1 MDCTDGLPVGPPPF
15 PSFVDNRHG
24 NTLAQA
30 LGSLLDVA
38 DPAST
43 GELSESP
50 LSEARIATAYFS
62 PAGFAQIADGL
73 AAVPM
78 VRLLLGA
85 DLAAQG
91 LSPCQKRLGEPK
103 ADFDRRCVGE
113 CLSRMTT
120 ELRRERDRL
129 PFTYAG
135 RSNLAMLV
143 KALRSGNIE
152 VRRYEKAFLHAKAY
166 VLTGEATEGVLA
178 GSSNLTAA
186 GLTTN
191 LELSLGRDDAST
203 VEQAKRW
210 FDDLWDEAEPYDLVD
225 IFEELLV
232 PRRPWEV
239 FLRVLWQLY
248 GDEVDH
254 DAEDDKNLPLTS
266 FQKHGVARALRL
278 ITATG
283 GAIVAD
289 EVGLGKTFIAG
300 EILQLYRDRRQRVL
314 LICPAALRDT
324 TWKKFLVEYEIFAES
339 LSYEQLANDVQLLPP
354 DADRPGKEH
363 LQRGLDE
370 YQLVIVDEAH
380 NYRNPGAPTRAATM
394 RRLLFGRRRDLLLLT
409 ATPVNNSLWDLYHL
423 IRFFLRQDAHL
434 ANQGI
439 LSIRGRFEAA
449 MREDP
454 SNLSPDLLYPIIDA
468 TTVKRTRQFV
478 RKHYA
483 GDTIPGPDG
492 QPRRIEFPVP
502 HAVTVRY
509 ALDQRLPGFFDRL
522 EAALDPDSDDA
533 ITFARYTPAAYLL
546 RVDDPEERFR
556 GRAVVGLLRSGLLKR
571 FESSAHAFR
580 KTTQRMAA
588 MHDVFLD
595 ALDAGYVV
603 TTAFLSELSADDE
616 AGMEEMLAGAGDDPD
631 ERLYSDASLYDVERL
646 RQQVERDR
654 DLLRELAHDAA
665 KITLDRDPKL
675 GALAHALAQVA
686 EQAEREAA
694 HSEDERQKR
703 KVLVFSSYADTVEW
717 IRDYLNDAVREDPGL
732 EPYRGRVAT
741 ATGSGRTSTES
752 RLAAVQGFAPVSM
765 GAPAAR
771 DADRFDLL
779 VSTDVLAEG
788 VNLQQCRHIV
798 NFDMPWNPMR
808 LVQRHG
814 RIDRIGS
821 PHHRVFLRTIFP
833 VDRLDRLL
841 NLEQRILA
849 KLAMAAASVGVAAP
863 IEGAAHGSQ
872 VFTETREEIE
882 KLLREDAAL
891 FERGGTAGAAQTGEE
906 YRQTLRKA
914 LQAERDR
921 IVEMPWKT
929 GSGMVKRG
937 ARRGFFFCAVV
948 GHGTKLERTY
958 LRFVPADADWAP
970 DRSAAV
976 QSEVGACLRLI
987 ECEEDTP
994 TWFPAVVQER
1004 AYDFWTV
1011 ARKDVWEHWMRE
1023 TDPANLQPRLRPLNR
1038 RVAAFIRDNPPP
1050 DVSEDRVRCALEV
1063 LESPWP
1069 RREEMMLRQWFD
1081 ASADANLPKQRRGA
1095 ALSRHLIDQ
1104 VLDTGLEPLRPPPVL
1119 PVIEPAE
1126 VELICWLGIEAQES
1140 AADGSAAKGPATALP
1155 GFPPVASLASGGPPA
1170 PRQSPAAASHGM

>member
-1 MDCTDGLPVGPPPF
+1 MTTPASSSTPF
-15 PSFVDNRHG
+15 PSFVDNRNG

-30 LGSLLDVA
+30 LGSLLGVA
-38 DPAST
+38 SPEPEPSST
-43 GELSESP
+43 PESAP
-50 LSEARIATAYFS
+50 PSEARIATAYFS

-73 AAVPM
+73 SAVPM

-91 LSPCQKRLGEPK
+91 LPPCRRKLGETTTV
-103 ADFDRRCVGE
+103 FDRRCVSE
-113 CLSRMTT
+113 CLARMTT

-135 RSNLAMLV
+135 RGNLATLV
-143 KALRSGNIE
+143 AALRSGNIE

-166 VLTGEATEGVLA
+166 ILTGGVLA

-186 GLTTN
+186 GLTAN
-191 LELSLGRDDAST
+191 LELSLGRADDAT
-203 VEQAKRW
+203 VQQARRW

-225 IFEELLV
+225 VFEELLL
-232 PRRPWEV
+232 PRTPWEV

-248 GDEVDH
+248 GDEIDK
-254 DAEDDKNLPLTS
+254 DAEDDDNLPLTS

-278 ITATG
+278 IDATG

-300 EILQLYRDRRQRVL
+300 EILQLYSDRRQRVL

-324 TWKKFLVEYEIFAES
+324 TWKKFLTEYQIFTES
-339 LSYEQLANDVQLLPP
+339 LSYEQLANDEQLLPP
-354 DADRPGKEH
+354 DAGRPGVQH
-363 LQRGLDE
+363 LQRQLDE

-380 NYRNPGAPTRAATM
+380 NYRNPDAPTRAATL

-423 IRFFLRQDAHL
+423 VRFFLRQDAHL
-434 ANQGI
+434 ADRGI
-439 LSIRGRFEAA
+439 LSIRARFEDA

-478 RKHYA
+478 RKHYG

-492 QPRRIEFPVP
+492 LPRHIEFPAP
-502 HAVTVRY
+502 RAVTVRY
-509 ALDQRLPGFFDRL
+509 ALDERLPGFFDRL
-522 EAALDPDSDDA
+522 EAALDPDSDGTIA
-533 ITFARYTPAAYLL
+533 FARYTPGAYLL
-546 RVDDPEERFR
+546 GGGDPEENARA
-556 GRAVVGLLRSGLLKR
+556 RAVVGLLRSGLLKR
-571 FESSAHAFR
+571 FESSAYAFR
-580 KTTQRMAA
+580 KTAQRMAA
-588 MHDVFLD
+588 MHDSFLE
-595 ALDAGYVV
+595 ALDVGYVV
-603 TTAFLSELSADDE
+603 TTLFLRELSADDE
-616 AGMEEMLAGAGDDPD
+616 TEVEELLARARDDPD
-631 ERLYSDASLYDVERL
+631 DRLYSDAALYDVDEL
-646 RQQVERDR
+646 RRQVERDR
-654 DLLRELAHDAA
+654 DLLQELAVDAA
-665 KITLDRDPKL
+665 KITLQQDPKL
-675 GALAHALAQVA
+675 KALAGALAEIAG
-686 EQAEREAA
+686 QAESEAS
-694 HSEDERQKR
+694 HSGDERQKR
-703 KVLVFSSYADTVEW
+703 KVLVFSSFADTVDW
-717 IRDYLNDAVREDPGL
+717 IRTYLADAVEERPDL
-732 EPYRGRVAT
+732 EPYRGRIAT
-741 ATGSGRTSTES
+741 ATGSSRADAES
-752 RLAAVQGFAPVSM
+752 RLQAVQGFAPVSM
-765 GAPAAR
+765 GAPAGS
-771 DADRFDLL
+771 ADHFDLL

-788 VNLQQCRHIV
+788 VNLQQCRHVV

-821 PHHRVFLRTIFP
+821 PHRRVFLRTIFP

-841 NLEQRILA
+841 KLEQRILA

-882 KLLREDAAL
+882 KLLREDASL

-914 LQAERDR
+914 LQANRDH
-921 IVEMPWKT
+921 IVDMPWKT
-929 GSGMVKRG
+929 GSGMMKQGLRN
-937 ARRGFFFCAVV
+937 GFFFCAVV

-958 LRFVPADADWAP
+958 LRFVAADADWKP
-970 DRSAAV
+970 DAAAV

-987 ECEEDTP
+987 ECDEDTP
-994 TWFPAVVQER
+994 TWFPAIVQTR
-1004 AYDFWTV
+1004 VYGFWDI
-1011 ARKDVWEHWMRE
+1011 ARQHIWEHWMRE

-1050 DVSEDRVRCALEV
+1050 GVPEERIRRALEV

-1081 ASADANLPKQRRGA
+1081 DADGRQGAGDQRKGDGAPSASGVSNNLRGVD
-1095 ALSRHLIDQ
+1095 LSRHLIDQ
-1104 VLDTGLEPLRPPPVL
+1104 VLDTGLEPLRPPPLL
-1119 PVIEPAE
+1119 PVIDPSE
-1126 VELICWLGIEAQES
+1126 VELICWLGIEADLNS
-1140 AADGSAAKGPATALP
+1140 S
-1155 GFPPVASLASGGPPA
+1155 
-1170 PRQSPAAASHGM
+1170 